1 MGLFSRKPK
10 TPRPLTKDSASFDSD
25 NSRHNHSD
33 IIISNNSSSRSNNVK
48 SIRSNTF
55 SFKSNSRTS
64 ASSLGGLQSP
74 LPPMTPHLP
83 KVNLPKPPDP
93 SLDAAGYLRSL
104 GAVRERSKVVTEKA
118 LQNQLNHFDVDL
130 EKFPDV
136 VQFVCRII
144 KRDYDAPF
152 HAIPGHGRYQHFA
165 VGGRDRI
172 AHLLSTWPDD
182 VVDNTEKCR
191 RLIDLF
197 LVSVLLDAGA
207 GTTWCFKSAD
217 SGKIYRRSEGLAIAS
232 LEMFKSGL
240 FSGNPSNKYQVDK
253 DGLRKLTVDQLAKG
267 LQSRPG
273 NEVAGLEGRAQLLI
287 RLGDALAQKGDFFG
301 EDGRPGNMI
310 DYLLDHPTTQASSSP
325 VVVLPVLWNVLMS
338 GLAPIWPTSRTAIN
352 GVSLGDAWPCSSM
365 PQTQQRI
372 SSGSPTFSPFP
383 QQASHATEPWEA
395 ILPFHKL
402 TQWLTYSLMQPMQS
416 LLKIQFAGTE
426 LLTGLPEY
434 RNGGLF
440 VDLGVLTLK
449 KDDMDRGLQ
458 NYNDHCARTG
468 TKGVEVAPMFEPGDD
483 VIVEWR
489 GVTVGFLDKLC
500 ADVNVSLR
508 EELNGGELT
517 LAQLLEAGSWKGGRE
532 IAEVSRPNT
541 KEPPIL
547 IDSDGT
553 VF

>member
-1 MGLFSRKPK
+1 MGIFTRKSK
-10 TPRPLTKDSASFDSD
+10 TPKSVTKDSASFDSD
-25 NSRHNHSD
+25 NS
-33 IIISNNSSSRSNNVK
+33 NNYNGIR
-48 SIRSNTF
+48 SIRSIRSSNPNNT
-55 SFKSNSRTS
+55 N
-64 ASSLGGLQSP
+64 LGGFLNPMS
-74 LPPMTPHLP
+74 PMTPQLP
-83 KVNLPKPPDP
+83 KINLPKPPDP

-104 GAVRERSKVVTEKA
+104 GAVRERSKIVTEKA
-118 LQNQLNHFDVDL
+118 LANRLNHFDVDL
-130 EKFPDV
+130 DRFPDV
-136 VQFVCRII
+136 VNFVCRII
-144 KRDYDAPF
+144 KRDFDAPF
-152 HAIPGHGRYQHFA
+152 HSIPGHGRYQHFG
-165 VGGRDRI
+165 VGGRDRV
-172 AHLLSTWPDD
+172 AQLLSTFDET
-182 VVDNTEKCR
+182 VDNTEKCR

-207 GTTWCFKSAD
+207 GTSWSFKSSD
-217 SGKIYRRSEGLAIAS
+217 GRTYRRSEGLAIAS
-232 LEMFKSGL
+232 LEMFKLGL
-240 FSGNPSNKYQVDK
+240 FSGNPSNKFQVDK
-253 DGLRKLTVDQLAKG
+253 DGLRRLTVEQLAKG
-267 LQSRPG
+267 LQSGPG
-273 NEVAGLEGRAQLLI
+273 NVVAGLDGRAQLLI
-287 RLGDALAQKGDFFG
+287 RLGDALEEKTEFFG
-301 EDGRPGNMI
+301 ETGRPGNMI

-338 GLAPIWPTSRTAIN
+338 GLAPIWPASRTAIN

-365 PQTQQRI
+365 PQLPQQSHRQ
-372 SSGSPTFSPFP
+372 SGTSGSPPTFSPFP
-383 QQASHATEPWEA
+383 PTTQSSAHSSSDTATAAWES

-440 VDLGVLTLK
+440 VDMGVLTLK
-449 KDDMDRGLQ
+449 PTDMERGLQ
-458 NYNDHCARTG
+458 NYNNWCQRTG
-468 TKGVEVAPMFEPGDD
+468 TKAVEVAPMFEPSDD

-500 ADVNVSLR
+500 ADVNVALKDD
-508 EELNGGELT
+508 LQGGELT

>member
-25 NSRHNHSD
+25 NSHHNSNNY
-33 IIISNNSSSRSNNVK
+33 ISNSQKNSNVK

-83 KVNLPKPPDP
+83 KINLPKPPDP

-104 GAVRERSKVVTEKA
+104 GAVRERSKIITEKA
-118 LQNQLNHFDVDL
+118 MHNQLHHFDVDL
-130 EKFPDV
+130 AKFPDV

-152 HAIPGHGRYQHFA
+152 HSIPAHGRYQHFA

-182 VVDNTEKCR
+182 AVDNTERCR

-207 GTTWCFKSAD
+207 GTTWSFKSAD

-232 LEMFKSGL
+232 LEMFKAGL
-240 FSGNPSNKYQVDK
+240 FSSNPSNKYQVDK
-253 DGLRKLTVDQLAKG
+253 DGLRKLTTEQLAKG

-287 RLGDALAQKGDFFG
+287 RLGDALAEKQEFFG

-310 DYLLDHPTTQASSSP
+310 DYLLAHPTTQAASSP
-325 VVVLPVLWNVLMS
+325 VVVLPVLWNVLMA
-338 GLAPIWPTSRTAIN
+338 GLAPIWPNSRTAIN
-352 GVSLGDAWPCSSM
+352 GISLGDAWPCSSM
-365 PQTQQRI
+365 PQVQQRTV
-372 SSGSPTFSPFP
+372 SGSPTFSPFP
-383 QQASHATEPWEA
+383 QQSSHATEPWES

-416 LLKIQFAGTE
+416 ILNIQFAGTE

-449 KDDMDRGLQ
+449 PADMKRGLD
-458 NYNDHCARTG
+458 NYNNYCARTG

-500 ADVNVSLR
+500 ADVNAMLR

-517 LAQLLEAGSWKGGRE
+517 LPQLLEAGSWKGGRE

>member
-25 NSRHNHSD
+25 HSQNNHNF
-33 IIISNNSSSRSNNVK
+33 ISNSSSNSQKNSNVK

-104 GAVRERSKVVTEKA
+104 GAVRERSKIVTEKA
-118 LQNQLNHFDVDL
+118 LRNQLHHFDVDL
-130 EKFPDV
+130 DKFPDV
-136 VQFVCRII
+136 VKFVCRII

-152 HAIPGHGRYQHFA
+152 QSIPGHGRYQHFA

-172 AHLLSTWPDD
+172 AHLLSTWPED

-232 LEMFKSGL
+232 LEMFKAGL
-240 FSGNPSNKYQVDK
+240 FSSDPSNKYQVDR
-253 DGLRKLTVDQLAKG
+253 DGLRKLTTELLAKG

-273 NEVAGLEGRAQLLI
+273 NEVAGLEGRSQLLI
-287 RLGDALAQKGDFFG
+287 RLGDALAEKKEFFG
-301 EDGRPGNMI
+301 ESGRPGNMI
-310 DYLLDHPTTQASSSP
+310 DYLLAHPTTQASSSP
-325 VVVLPVLWNVLMS
+325 VVLLPVLWNVLMA

-352 GVSLGDAWPCSSM
+352 GISLGDAWPCSSM
-365 PQTQQRI
+365 PQVQQRM

-383 QQASHATEPWEA
+383 QQSSPATEPWES

-402 TQWLTYSLMQPMQS
+402 TQWLTYSLMQPMQN

-449 KDDMDRGLQ
+449 AADMERGLQ
-458 NYNDHCARTG
+458 NYNDHCTRTG

-500 ADVNVSLR
+500 ADVNVVLR